1 MDLKYLLTGIEFR
14 HLRTVVAV
22 AEAGSITKAAKMLYT
37 AQPALSTQLQQIE
50 NILGA
55 DLFVRTPKGMQLTE
69 AGEQFLVHAKSILK
83 YFSHAVAELKCSSK
97 LVSGSFTIGCAN
109 SLANS
114 IGANLMM
121 SLKHSFPKLI
131 PSIQAL
137 GGSVLQQSVVAAEL
151 DFYITSAGIELI
163 DDDGTVVH
171 SAENISLG
179 SSLVE
184 GIATERFLIC
194 LPNDNGSSSGIQN
207 QVIMQDLPVEILET
221 APLCLFSEN
230 HGISK
235 IIDWLA
241 DKHDLNIRYYGYT
254 NNTEIMIDLVLSGKC
269 IVILP
274 SSFAE
279 LFTRRP
285 NLRLHPLRGYSIQRD
300 IILCYSNDLEVTD
313 TTRIV
318 KESVGD
324 VLRSAL
330 SHDLVISN
338 RINRK

>member
-22 AEAGSITKAAKMLYT
+22 AEAGSITKAAKILFT

-55 DLFVRTPKGMQLTE
+55 DLFVRTAKGMQLTE

-83 YFSHAVAELKCSSK
+83 YFSHAVAELKSSSK

-137 GGSVLQQSVVAAEL
+137 GGTALQQSVVAAEL
-151 DFYITSAGIELI
+151 DFYITSSDISLS
-163 DDDGTVVH
+163 DDKGNVVH
-171 SAENISLG
+171 SAENVSLG

-184 GIATERFLIC
+184 YIAVERFLIC
-194 LPNDNGSSSGIQN
+194 LPNENNSDSGMKN
-207 QVIMQDLPVEILET
+207 QVIMKDLPVEILET

-241 DKHDLNIRYYGYT
+241 ERHNLNIRHYGYA

-269 IVILP
+269 IVVLP

-300 IILCYSNDLEVTD
+300 IVLCYSNDLEVSD
-313 TTRIV
+313 TTRLV
-318 KESVGD
+318 KELVSD
-324 VLRSAL
+324 VLIKAL
-330 SHDLVISN
+330 SYDLIASN
-338 RINRK
+338 RAS

>member
-1 MDLKYLLTGIEFR
+1 MELKYLRTGIEFK

-22 AEAGSITKAAKMLYT
+22 AEAGSITKAAKLLYT
-37 AQPALSTQLQQIE
+37 AQPALSTQLQQLE
-50 NILGA
+50 HILGA

-83 YFSHAVAELKCSSK
+83 YFTHAIEELKSSSK
-97 LVSGSFTIGCAN
+97 HVSGSFTIGCAN

-121 SLKHSFPKLI
+121 SLKHRFPKLI

-137 GGSVLQQSVVAAEL
+137 GGTALQQSVVAAEL
-151 DFYITSAGIELI
+151 DFYITSSAIELRNG
-163 DDDGTVVH
+163 DGAVVH
-171 SAENISLG
+171 SAENVSLG
-179 SSLVE
+179 SSLIEDV
-184 GIATERFLIC
+184 AVERFLIC
-194 LPNDNGSSSGIQN
+194 LPSDNETSSRAQEQAIRQE
-207 QVIMQDLPVEILET
+207 LPVEILET
-221 APLCLFSEN
+221 SPLCLFSED

-241 DKHDLNIRYYGYT
+241 EKHDLDITHYGYT

-269 IVILP
+269 IVVLP

-300 IILCYSNDLEVTD
+300 IVLCYANDLEVSD
-313 TTRIV
+313 TTRLV
-318 KESVGD
+318 KELVGE
-324 VLRSAL
+324 VLRTAL
-330 SHDLVISN
+330 SHDLG
-338 RINRK
+338 

>member
-1 MDLKYLLTGIEFR
+1 MELKYLRTGIEFR

-22 AEAGSITKAAKMLYT
+22 AEAGSITKAAKLLFI
-37 AQPALSTQLQQIE
+37 AQPALSTQLQQLE
-50 NILGA
+50 NNLGT

-83 YFSHAVAELKCSSK
+83 YFAHAVAELKSNSK
-97 LVSGSFTIGCAN
+97 HLSGSFTIGCAN

-121 SLKHSFPKLI
+121 SLKHRFPKLI

-137 GGSVLQQSVVAAEL
+137 GGTALQHSVVAAEL
-151 DFYITSAGIELI
+151 DFYINSSAIELRNAE
-163 DDDGTVVH
+163 GVVVH
-171 SAENISLG
+171 SAENLSLG

-184 GIATERFLIC
+184 QVAIERFFIC
-194 LPNDNGSSSGIQN
+194 LPSDNESSSGTQN
-207 QVIMQDLPVEILET
+207 HLTRQELPVEILET
-221 APLCLFSEN
+221 APLCLFSEE

-241 DKHDLNIRYYGYT
+241 VKHDLNITHYGYT

-269 IVILP
+269 IVVLP

-285 NLRLHPLRGYSIQRD
+285 NLRLHPLKGYSLQRD
-300 IILCYSNDLEVTD
+300 IVLCYSNDLEVSE
-313 TTRIV
+313 TTRLV
-318 KESVGD
+318 KELVVE

-330 SHDLVISN
+330 SHDHV
-338 RINRK
+338 

>member
-1 MDLKYLLTGIEFR
+1 MELKYLRTGIEFR

-22 AEAGSITKAAKMLYT
+22 AEAGSITKAAKLLYT
-37 AQPALSTQLQQIE
+37 AQPALSTQLQQLE
-50 NILGA
+50 HILGV
-55 DLFVRTPKGMQLTE
+55 DLFVRTPKGMQVTE

-83 YFSHAVAELKCSSK
+83 YFSHAVAELKSSSK
-97 LVSGSFTIGCAN
+97 HVSGSFTIGCAN

-121 SLKHSFPKLI
+121 SLKHRFPKLI

-137 GGSVLQQSVVAAEL
+137 GGTALQQSVVAAEL
-151 DFYITSAGIELI
+151 DFYITSSEIELKT
-163 DDDGTVVH
+163 DDDTVVH
-171 SAENISLG
+171 TAENLSLG

-184 GIATERFLIC
+184 KLAQERFLIC
-194 LPNDNGSSSGIQN
+194 LPSDAETTAGGHD
-207 QVIMQDLPVEILET
+207 QVILQELPVGILET
-221 APLCLFSEN
+221 APVCLFSED

-241 DKHDLNIRYYGYT
+241 AKHDLNITHYGYT

-269 IVILP
+269 IVVLP

-285 NLRLHPLRGYSIQRD
+285 NLRLHPLKGYRIQRD
-300 IILCYSNDLEVTD
+300 IVLCYANDLEVSD
-313 TTRIV
+313 TTRLV
-318 KESVGD
+318 KELVGE

-330 SHDLVISN
+330 SHDLE
-338 RINRK
+338 